1 MKRIVSGWSTIVL
14 TALLVCAS
22 HGAVTNVSLESVGE
36 SGVSGTATVITGNV
50 SGANPFVNT
59 EINIRLD
66 KTPSANTI
74 YEGWLVDNDSN
85 YKLSLGAFS
94 GDRLY
99 FRQHLVQFAPY
110 DAIAVSA
117 EPTAEGNPMPTTIIS
132 MGNLPGTSVS
142 ASDFTRLAVLPQDE
156 MFQRQIMMQRFGL
169 TADQVRDL
177 RMMAWGYSDIAVMG
191 NAAARCNKPVTD
203 VANMLM
209 QGQSWDQIA
218 SSCNTTVAQLLE
230 PVPVQAVA
238 GYVGEV
244 RPGAVQPM
252 TVYRVYPNGRP
263 VVTLQMWQ
271 DLHARGYTW
280 QDVAVAANIAAVTG
294 DDLDTLLRMRRIQ
307 GLTWT
312 QIAMNRG
319 VPPDKALD
327 VSQWPFG
334 RNGEITT
341 TPTTPTAPAGATP
354 PMSPPASSG
363 SPTY

>member
-1 MKRIVSGWSTIVL
+1 MKRIVKGWIIVVL
-14 TALLVCAS
+14 TTLVVCAS
-22 HGAVTNVSLESVGE
+22 PGAVTNVSLQSVGQ
-36 SGVSGTATVITGNV
+36 SDISGTATVITGNV
-50 SGANPFVNT
+50 SGTNPFVNT
-59 EINIRLD
+59 EINILLS

-74 YEGWLVDNDSN
+74 YEGWLVDNDNN

-94 GDRLY
+94 GDRLV
-99 FRQHLVQFAPY
+99 FRQHLVQFTPY
-110 DAIAVSA
+110 DVIAVSA
-117 EPTAEGNPMPTTIIS
+117 EPIAEWNPMPSVIVST
-132 MGNLPGTSVS
+132 GNLPGTNVS
-142 ASDFTRLAVLPQDE
+142 ATDFTRSAVLPQDE
-156 MFQRQIMMQRFGL
+156 MFQQQIIMQRFGL

-177 RMMAWGYSDIAVMG
+177 RMMAWSYPEIAVIA
-191 NAAARCNKPVTD
+191 NAAARCNKPIGD

-209 QGQSWDQIA
+209 QGQSWNQIA

-252 TVYRVYPNGRP
+252 TVYRVFPNGRP
-263 VVTLQMWQ
+263 VVTQQMWQ

-319 VPPDKALD
+319 VPVEKALD
-327 VSQWPFG
+327 ISQWPFS
-334 RNGEITT
+334 RNAEVTT
-341 TPTTPTAPAGATP
+341 TPTSPTAPAGATP
-354 PMSPPASSG
+354 PMSPPAPSG
-363 SPTY
+363 SQSY